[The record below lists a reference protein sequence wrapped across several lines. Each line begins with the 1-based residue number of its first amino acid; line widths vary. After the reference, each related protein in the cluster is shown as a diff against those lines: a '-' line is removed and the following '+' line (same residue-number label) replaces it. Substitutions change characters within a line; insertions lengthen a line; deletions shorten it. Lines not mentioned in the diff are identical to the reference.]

1 MKARIKRL
9 IKRYLAQKSRIRWLV
24 SSNRDS
30 GLKTQIHILLA
41 KDTRY
46 IYFARICAE
55 SFLHYHPLCSVIL
68 HCDDST
74 YFKTV
79 KYFKVTKKFRNVEIV
94 NNLYQNKS
102 WQMSKLELLLSLNG
116 TDGIYVDS
124 DLRWN
129 NSIKSLD
136 NITFFVREF
145 KFIDSVEYQKLFSQI
160 NYSLL
165 GNEYM
170 WNTSFFTFAKHKV
183 TDETINNV
191 INFYY
196 FFLKSIEKISDKK
209 TNFDSIARLSEQI
222 SMSIF
227 ARSFSEN
234 VEALKISDSRLDG
247 KIAESTYFGSTG
259 LGF

>member
-1 MKARIKRL
+1 M
-9 IKRYLAQKSRIRWLV
+9 
-24 SSNRDS
+24 
-30 GLKTQIHILLA
+30 LLA

-74 YFKTV
+74 YFKTL
-79 KYFKVTKKFRNVEIV
+79 KYFKLTRKFRKIEIV
-94 NNLYQNKS
+94 NDLYQNKS
-102 WQMSKLELLLSLNG
+102 WHMSKLELLLSLNG
-116 TDGIYVDS
+116 TDEIYVDS

-136 NITFFVREF
+136 SITFFVREF
-145 KFIDSVEYQKLFSQI
+145 KFIDSDEYQKLFSQI
-160 NYSLL
+160 NYSLI

-170 WNTSFFTFAKHKV
+170 WNTSFFTFAKQKV
-183 TDETINNV
+183 ADETIYSV
-191 INFYY
+191 IEFYY
-196 FFLKSIEKISDKK
+196 HFLKSIENISDKK
-209 TNFDSIARLSEQI
+209 TNFDSMARLSEQI

-227 ARSFSEN
+227 ARNFSEN
-234 VEALKISDSRLDG
+234 VEALKVTDSRLDG